1 MREPEGY
8 ETLPRGY
15 RLRAARGGV
24 WAPPRP
30 ISYRVECF
38 YCVYVRVWRDGC
50 CESECTDGTESGRR
64 ADREPTETVCL
75 CYVYSKSFQ
84 PPESR
89 LHRTAPRTSTDS
101 HTHTLMTYINSDLP
115 PVGDAAL

>member
-75 CYVYSKSFQ
+75 CYVYS
-84 PPESR
+84 EN
-89 LHRTAPRTSTDS
+89 LY
-101 HTHTLMTYINSDLP
+101 TYLSI
-115 PVGDAAL
+115 DAW